1 MLTRS
6 HSARLFTALLSL
18 PLFFAC
24 GESDEEIA
32 ARTSNARRAAASAWL
47 AACALPLA
55 ESATPSELQFAIE
68 ELKPEAAP
76 PNPSGR
82 EELTRALEERTR
94 RADQALEKLASL
106 RNARR
111 SLHDSLHLPTP
122 DPDSAEL
129 DATAVRSWARKVEVG
144 AAAERRRPADLAR
157 ELRAASA
164 ALAAEAVQVEELRAL
179 EQQLTCVTPDS
190 ELDRNLSELGAALCS
205 SAERTGVKL
214 DVQARRCDAS
224 RLGLRDGWTL
234 IAGAAPQNKVQAAPR
249 EATAPARSADARAVE
264 AGAVLDFADALAP
277 LANTNAPTFVA
288 WGADRAPQGFGVLEL
303 RKPNAGA
310 FSQAHV
316 RVAARTTEG
325 ELVVH
330 GFARDWKDARP
341 RYLLVPGHA
350 AWLAV
355 TVKVNTDAGTE
366 EFTRGELGEQS
377 LAFADTDAALQR
389 ALERCDVA
397 SAKRFAEQ
405 LASLAPDAA
414 AQARGARELQSA
426 LQFESESRVLL
437 ERLTPCASHVDE
449 LLGQAERLLA
459 GRGTSACTATLEARV
474 REVKAAQSSTRELER
489 LRDQVQSLKSKPA
502 PRVSALW
509 VVAQE
514 LQAARAAG
522 ATCEEHARTLEQLD
536 GALIA
541 ELGRIQLAKLS
552 LAECGAEL
560 EALAL
565 WREVSARPELAVH
578 AQGLEDALAVQLR
591 DEFERASPAELPNL
605 LAKRID
611 EAARTGSALQRVVA
625 ACAIDVLARSAPGE
639 DAPDAVRL
647 KWLAQLDAVTADKPE
662 LLEGELLTKLRAQC
676 SALSKAAGDKKTP
689 ALMLTLWASWSKQE
703 RLGSGGPVRERLWNE
718 VVEPL
723 WREIDKRLQAGTT
736 SDLGTLVKQQT
747 ALKDFVKS
755 FQAASLVQ
763 LEGKTEAHDW
773 ANKQAQRLETA
784 IDAFVRSE
792 IVALNELV
800 LGGKCNAA
808 QNLAAKLEEALGT
821 SDHRAIQARI
831 LSYECVASLQD
842 GNWESVLG
850 PVKRLLDK
858 IEQCEVGADLRQR
871 LMWHADWV
879 RCTALN
885 NLVAKYLQQ
894 YERYLTD
901 LAQGK
906 NTARPSDSENQCVNW
921 LKDCRASL
929 SKLPAADFVQTHG
942 DLTRTYRRGDVEG
955 RLNENEAKK
964 RQLDEERER
973 LRFK

>member
-68 ELKPEAAP
+68 GLKPEAAP

-111 SLHDSLHLPTP
+111 NLHDSLHLPTP

-234 IAGAAPQNKVQAAPR
+234 IAGAAGQGRVEAAPR
-249 EATAPARSADARAVE
+249 EASAQTSGAGARAVE
-264 AGAVLDFADALAP
+264 AGAVLGFADALAS
-277 LANTNAPTFVA
+277 LANTHAPTFVA
-288 WGADRAPQGFGVLEL
+288 WGADRAPQGFEVLEL
-303 RKPNAGA
+303 RKSSAGS

-316 RVAARTTEG
+316 RVAASTTEG

-330 GFARDWKDARP
+330 GFVSDWKDARP

-355 TVKVNTDAGTE
+355 TVTVNTDAGTE
-366 EFTRGELGEQS
+366 EITRGELGEQS

-405 LASLAPDAA
+405 LESLAPNAT
-414 AQARGARELQSA
+414 AQARGVRELQSA

-437 ERLTPCASHVDE
+437 ERLTPCAAGVDE

-459 GRGTSACTATLEARV
+459 GRATGPCTAALEARV
-474 REVKAAQSSTRELER
+474 REVKAAQNSTRELER
-489 LRDQVQSLKSKPA
+489 VRDQVQSLKGKPA

-509 VVAQE
+509 AVAQALE
-514 LQAARAAG
+514 AARAAG
-522 ATCEEHARTLEQLD
+522 ATCEQHARIIED
-536 GALIA
+536 VEVALIA
-541 ELGRIQLAKLS
+541 ELGRVQLAKLS
-552 LAECGAEL
+552 LAECAAEL
-560 EALAL
+560 EALES
-565 WREVSARPELAVH
+565 WREVSARPELATH
-578 AQGLEDALAVQLR
+578 AQSFETALAQQVR
-591 DEFERASPAELPNL
+591 EEFEKASPAELPNL
-605 LAKRID
+605 LTKRID
-611 EAARTGSALQRVVA
+611 EATQAGPALQRVVA
-625 ACAIDVLARSAPGE
+625 GCAIDVLARTAPGE

-647 KWLAQLDAVTADKPE
+647 KWLAQLDAVAAEKPE
-662 LLEGELLTKLRAQC
+662 LLEGALMTQLRAQC
-676 SALSKAAGDKKTP
+676 SALSKVAGEKKSLAHT
-689 ALMLTLWASWSKQE
+689 LQLWAGWSKQTQQ
-703 RLGSGGPVRERLWNE
+703 GSGGPVREMVWTD
-718 VVEPL
+718 VVKPL
-723 WREIDKRLQAGTT
+723 WREIDNALQVGKA
-736 SDLGTLVKQQT
+736 SDLHTLVTQQK
-747 ALKDFVKS
+747 ALMDFVKS
-755 FQAASLVQ
+755 FQASSLVQ
-763 LEGKTEAHDW
+763 LTADDDAGAWAREHVRRLDLDKAELCERIFVQLGEAVDTRNDRLARSLSLSITKALDEDDPASLH
-773 ANKQAQRLETA
+773 AQVLLAECLLHAATSKSGWE
-784 IDAFVRSE
+784 DALRT
-792 IVALNELV
+792 L
-800 LGGKCNAA
+800 KDPCNRIKS
-808 QNLAAKLEEALGT
+808 AKLLSEVDRKRLHAEA
-821 SDHRAIQARI
+821 SWVRALAQAR
-831 LSYECVASLQD
+831 L
-842 GNWESVLG
+842 
-850 PVKRLLDK
+850 
-858 IEQCEVGADLRQR
+858 
-871 LMWHADWV
+871 
-879 RCTALN
+879 
-885 NLVAKYLQQ
+885 
-894 YERYLTD
+894 
-901 LAQGK
+901 
-906 NTARPSDSENQCVNW
+906 TARTLEKFDKELRENSVEAKRTINDCENQYDDSRLFVGS
-921 LKDCRASL
+921 LPQEERFEGYGAS
-929 SKLPAADFVQTHG
+929 P
-942 DLTRTYRRGDVEG
+942 RTYRRSDVMDPF
-955 RLNENEAKK
+955 NENEAKW
-964 RQLDEERER
+964 LR
-973 LRFK
+973 LLEDFKGRKSK

>member
-18 PLFFAC
+18 PLFVAC
-24 GESDEEIA
+24 GQSDAGSVAQELD
-32 ARTSNARRAAASAWL
+32 ARRAAASAWL
-47 AACALPLA
+47 AACARPLA
-55 ESATPSELQFAIE
+55 ESASPSELQFAIE
-68 ELKPEAAP
+68 ELKPKTAP
-76 PNPSGR
+76 SNQGDG
-82 EELTRALEERTR
+82 EVFTRALEERTR
-94 RADQALEKLASL
+94 RVDEALNRLAVLRSARQSLSDSL
-106 RNARR
+106 RWPA
-111 SLHDSLHLPTP
+111 
-122 DPDSAEL
+122 PDSDGAEL

-144 AAAERRRPADLAR
+144 AERRRPADFAR
-157 ELRAASA
+157 ELREASA
-164 ALAAEAVQVEELRAL
+164 ALAADAVQVEELRAL
-179 EQQLTCVTPDS
+179 EQQLSCVTPDS
-190 ELDRNLSELGAALCS
+190 ELDHKLTELGAALCS

-234 IAGAAPQNKVQAAPR
+234 IAGAVGQAKTQAPG
-249 EATAPARSADARAVE
+249 SAEPETGVGGRPVE
-264 AGAVLDFADALAP
+264 AGTTLDIADALAP
-277 LANTNAPTFVA
+277 LANSNTPTFVA
-288 WGADRAPQGFGVLEL
+288 WGADRAPQGFEVLEL
-303 RKPNAGA
+303 RKPTANA

-355 TVKVNTDAGTE
+355 TIKVNTDAGTE
-366 EFTRGELGEQS
+366 EITRGELGEQS

-397 SAKRFAEQ
+397 SAKRFDEQ
-405 LASLAPDAA
+405 LKTLAPNAA

-437 ERLTPCASHVDE
+437 ERLTPCAAGADE

-578 AQGLEDALAVQLR
+578 TQGLEDALAVQLR
-591 DEFERASPAELPNL
+591 DEFAKASPGDLLELL
-605 LAKRID
+605 SKRRA
-611 EAARTGSALQRVVA
+611 EAAKAGSALQKVVA
-625 ACAIDVLARSAPGE
+625 ECAIDVLARTAPGE
-639 DAPDAVRL
+639 AAKDLERL
-647 KWLAQLDAVTADKPE
+647 KWLAELDALTADQPE
-662 LLEGELLTKLRAQC
+662 LLEGALLTALNAQC
-676 SALSKAAGDKKTP
+676 SALSKVAGEKKTL
-689 ALMLTLWASWSKQE
+689 AHTLQLWANWSKQE
-703 RLGSGGPVRERLWNE
+703 QPGSGGPVREMVWTE
-718 VVEPL
+718 VVKPL
-723 WREIDKRLQAGTT
+723 WREIDKRLGQDVRPRLSELCVQRDAFSKFIGAFRPQSFVELVDESTAGT
-736 SDLGTLVKQQT
+736 
-747 ALKDFVKS
+747 
-755 FQAASLVQ
+755 
-763 LEGKTEAHDW
+763 W
-773 ANKQAQRLETA
+773 ANDQHQKVMAA
-784 IDAFVRSE
+784 IDAACE
-792 IVALNELV
+792 PLLDTLNELV
-800 LGGKCNAA
+800 AGGKCNEA
-808 QNLAAKLEEALGT
+808 QNLAAQIERDLGEL
-821 SDHRAIQARI
+821 DARVLHARI
-831 LSYECVASLQD
+831 VSLECRALLSTGDWS
-842 GNWESVLG
+842 SVLKPIDMLVG
-850 PVKRLLDK
+850 KIKKCEVEPDVGDRLLQ
-858 IEQCEVGADLRQR
+858 EA
-871 LMWHADWV
+871 HWV
-879 RCTALN
+879 RCTATN
-885 NLVAKYLQQ
+885 KLVAKYLRE
-894 YERYLTD
+894 YEKFYLD
-901 LAQGK
+901 QAQGRDSTTPSASHEDFK
-906 NTARPSDSENQCVNW
+906 NWHKQS
-921 LKDCRASL
+921 KDSL
-929 SKLPAADFVQTHG
+929 SKLTGEEIVQPYG
-942 DLTRTYRRGDVEG
+942 GRLRTYRKHDVRVSYE
-955 RLNENEAKK
+955 ENELTW
-964 RQLDEERER
+964 QR
-973 LRFK
+973 LFELYGEPRGK